1 MQTAQQILTAI
12 RKMGEKDIPLTRVY
26 RSLYSEDLFLTAYSH
41 LYSKSGALTP
51 GTIDDT
57 VDGMNLERIRA
68 IIEAL
73 RHEQFHFQPVRRTY
87 IDKPNGG
94 QRPLGIPNFSDK
106 LVQEALRMLLE
117 AYYEPRFR
125 ESSHS
130 FRPKRGCHTA
140 LKHIKQKFP
149 GTVWFIEGDIR
160 ACFDHIDHD
169 ILLAILARDI
179 HDGRVLELVRRCLKA
194 GVLEDWKY
202 HATHSGTPQG
212 GVLSPL
218 LANIYLHEL
227 DTFVED
233 TLIPQYTKGKMRA
246 GNPDYQRIHSR
257 LWKARQRQQTDRVR
271 ELQAQVRELPS
282 GDPHDPNYR
291 RLKYVRYADDFLL
304 GFLGSK
310 AEAEAI
316 KTALAGFLHDQL
328 GLELNT
334 DKTLITHART
344 QQAHFLNY
352 AISTQHENSKITRN
366 SKGFKGRSANGNIR
380 LGLPQ
385 NLMQQ
390 QAKRYL
396 RDGKIVGDGTLLHYS
411 DAHIIETYQQRF
423 SGIAEYY
430 KYATNRSQLNRL
442 QYIMQQSLVKT
453 LASKFKLSAK
463 QVYKKYSG
471 RKVVDHHLYRTLQ
484 VEIPTGEA
492 SRLIYWGA
500 IPLRVVPIGMKT
512 INDQPKFEGALAK
525 TDLIQRLQANRCEL
539 CGSTTDVEVHH
550 IRKLADLKRRWAGRK
565 EKPAWVTKMIAI
577 QRKSLIVCRS
587 CHLAIHAGQPTPNLH
602 E

>member
-12 RKMGEKDIPLTRVY
+12 RKLGEKGIPLTRVY

-41 LYSKSGALTP
+41 LYSKSGAMTP
-51 GTIDDT
+51 GTSPDT
-57 VDGMNLERIRA
+57 VDGMSMERIHA

-73 RHEQFHFQPVRRTY
+73 RYERFHFQPVRRTY
-87 IDKPNGG
+87 IDKPKGG
-94 QRPLGIPNFSDK
+94 KRPLGIPNFSDK

-117 AYYEPRFR
+117 AYYEPRFC
-125 ESSHS
+125 ESSHG

-140 LKHIKQKFP
+140 LKRIKQKFP
-149 GTVWFIEGDIR
+149 GTVWFIEGDIS
-160 ACFDHIDHD
+160 ACFDNINHD

-179 HDGRVLELVRRCLKA
+179 HDGRILELVRRCLKA
-194 GVLEDWKY
+194 GVLEDWQY
-202 HATHSGTPQG
+202 HKTYSGTPQG
-212 GVLSPL
+212 GVISPL

-233 TLIPQYTKGKMRA
+233 ILIPQYTKGKMRA
-246 GNPDYQRIHSR
+246 SNPDYRRIRHQLAR
-257 LWKARQRQQTDRVR
+257 ARQQQSSQVR
-271 ELQAQVRELPS
+271 DLQSQLRELPS
-282 GDPHDPNYR
+282 GDPQDPNYR

-316 KTALAGFLHDQL
+316 KAAIADFLRDQL

-334 DKTLITHART
+334 AKTLITHART

-352 AISTQHENSKITRN
+352 AISTQHENSKMTRN
-366 SKGFKGRSANGNIR
+366 SKGYRVRSANGNIR

-385 NLMQQ
+385 GLIQQ
-390 QAKRYL
+390 KAKRYL
-396 RDGKIVGDGTLLHYS
+396 RDGKIIGDGTLLHYS

-423 SGIAEYY
+423 RGIAEYY
-430 KYATNRSQLNRL
+430 KYATDRSQLSYL
-442 QYIMQQSLVKT
+442 QYMMQVSLVKT

-463 QVYKKYSG
+463 QIYRKYTG
-471 RKVVDHHLYRTLQ
+471 RKIVAQHNYRTLQ
-484 VEIPTGEA
+484 VEVPIRDGT
-492 SRLIYWGA
+492 RLIYWGA
-500 IPLRVVPIGMKT
+500 ISLRVVPIGMKT
-512 INDQPKFEGALAK
+512 IEDQPKFEGALAK
-525 TDLIQRLQANRCEL
+525 TDLIQRLQADECEL
-539 CGSTTDVEVHH
+539 CGSTIDVEVHH

-577 QRKSLIVCRS
+577 RRKSLVVCRQ
-587 CHLAIHAGQPTPNLH
+587 CHRAIHAGQSPPNLH